1 MFKDIKDYEG
11 RYQVSSKGEVY
22 STPQDGKPNK
32 LLKQETTNRN
42 SMYYKRVAF
51 SKEGKVTR
59 FQVHR
64 LVAKAF
70 IPNPENKPFVNHIDN
85 DGTNNDVNNLEW
97 CTHEENMLHSEVQ
110 GRQAKSHYLGGKA
123 AGKIKADKAVEKWD
137 KRVGKLFG
145 VLKIVK
151 ITDYSDKG
159 RGDVLCTVCSNIT
172 NRTLQGVYLRTPDKC
187 RKCYEARKQKK

>member
-11 RYQVSSKGEVY
+11 RYQVSDKGEVY

-42 SMYYKRVAF
+42 NMYYKRVAF

-70 IPNPENKPFVNHIDN
+70 IPNPEDKPFVNHIDN
-85 DGTNNDVNNLEW
+85 DGTNNNVNNLEW
-97 CTHEENMLHSEVQ
+97 CTHEENMMHSEVQ
-110 GRQAKSHYLGGKA
+110 GRQAKTHYLGGKA
-123 AGKIKADKAVEKWD
+123 AGKIKADKAKKDWND
-137 KRVGKLFG
+137 RVGNTYGALTI
-145 VLKIVK
+145 LK
-151 ITDYSDKG
+151 ITDPTGGKAKG
-159 RGDVLCTVCSNIT
+159 IVKCNLCGNVTE
-172 NRTLQGVYLRTPDKC
+172 RTLQIMVRRPPKKCKNC
-187 RKCYEARKQKK
+187 RKR